1 MTTWKR
7 RAGITVGGL
16 VLLIGLAAG
25 TGYAVSSMHLN
36 ARPEVEA
43 HELDLAAAD
52 IAEGERLAGAFGCR
66 DCHGGNLAGVMLID
80 EMPMAR
86 LPAPNLTPGR
96 EGGALTVEQWER
108 AIRHGIGADGRA
120 LFIMPS
126 QEYVYLSDREIAD
139 LVAYLQ
145 TLPAIPDSLPEREFG
160 PVGRGLVALGKL
172 HPSRDRMLPD
182 ARHLEAPA
190 KEPTAEYGY
199 YLTRLC
205 IGCHGTQLAGAPAE
219 APGAPPGANLTPAGN
234 LKNWTYEQFAHT
246 LKTGVTPEGKHL
258 NPMYMPW
265 TAFSHAT
272 DTEMRAIWAY
282 LTSLQPVE
290 WTPTE

>member
-7 RAGITVGGL
+7 RAGITLGGL
-16 VLLIGLAAG
+16 VLLILLAAG
-25 TGYAVSSMHLN
+25 AVYAVSSMQLN
-36 ARPEVEA
+36 EKPEIEA
-43 HELDLAAAD
+43 HALDLAAAD
-52 IAEGERLAGAFGCR
+52 LAEGERLAGALGCR
-66 DCHGGNLAGVMLID
+66 DCHGENLAGMMLID

-96 EGGALTVEQWER
+96 RNGALTPDEWEL
-108 AIRHGIGADGRA
+108 AIRHGIGQDGRA

-139 LVAYLQ
+139 LVAYLA
-145 TLPAIPDSLPEREFG
+145 TLPAISDTLPARQFG
-160 PVGRGLVALGKL
+160 PVGRGLVALGKFK
-172 HPSRDRMLPD
+172 PSRERMLPD
-182 ARHLEAPA
+182 ANHMDPPA
-190 KEPTAEYGY
+190 KEPTAEFGF

-205 IGCHGTQLAGAPAE
+205 TGCHGPQLAGAPAE

-234 LKNWTYEQFAHT
+234 LKNWTYDQFART

-282 LTSLQPVE
+282 LTSLEPVAS
-290 WTPTE
+290 PVLD